1 MKNNNILSKIKSYKL
16 EEIKKEKKLI
26 SLDEYQK
33 MVKTQLKVK
42 NFLNKLKHAEKKGFG
57 LIAEVKKAS
66 PSKGII
72 RKNFKLNEII
82 SSYEKGGAT
91 CLSILTDE
99 KSFKGKKE
107 YLSLARSTTNLPL
120 LRKDF
125 IFDTYQV
132 FQSRALGADCILI
145 ILSAI
150 DDYLA
155 KDIENVAHELNMDVL
170 IEVHNITELKRALKM
185 KSKLI
190 GINNRNLNNFKTD
203 LGVTEKIVKI
213 IPKGYTIVSE
223 SGFNNH
229 TDLLRMK
236 EVNVRSFLIGES
248 LMRKT
253 NIIEATK
260 SILGKTND

>member
-1 MKNNNILSKIKSYKL
+1 MKNDNILSKIKTYKL

-26 SLDEYQK
+26 SLKEYQ
-33 MVKTQLKVK
+33 MIIKTQSKVK
-42 NFLNKLKHAEKKGFG
+42 SFIKQLKQAEKNGFG

-72 RKNFKLNEII
+72 RKNFKLKEII
-82 SSYEKGGAT
+82 SSYERGGAT

-107 YLSLARSTTNLPL
+107 YLSLARSITNLPL

-145 ILSAI
+145 ILSAV

-155 KDIENVAHELNMDVL
+155 KDIENIAIELNMDVL
-170 IEVHNITELKRALKM
+170 IEVHNINELKRALKM

-190 GINNRNLNNFKTD
+190 GINNRNLNNFRTD
-203 LGVTEKIVKI
+203 LRVTEEIVKI

-223 SGFNNH
+223 SGFNDHN
-229 TDLLRMK
+229 DLLRMK
-236 EVNVRSFLIGES
+236 KVNVRSFLIGES
-248 LMRKT
+248 LMRQK
-253 NIIEATK
+253 NMIEATK
-260 SILGKTND
+260 SIIGKNK